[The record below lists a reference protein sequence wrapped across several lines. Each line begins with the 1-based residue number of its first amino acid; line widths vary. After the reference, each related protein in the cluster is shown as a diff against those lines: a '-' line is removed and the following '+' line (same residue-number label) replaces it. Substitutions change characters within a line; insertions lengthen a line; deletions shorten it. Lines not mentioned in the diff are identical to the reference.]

1 MSVHASSKSST
12 PSAVSRDRSRDGEP
26 VRERSHESLKP
37 VESTLPVP
45 PKTDVPEDHDDA
57 QVKAGADASDASSES
72 SDTSSSGSLSHS
84 SSSSGSSSSSDSA
97 NSSSEEGKAPI
108 FKLSLLFFMRMRR
121 VVRQWAQRARDTVA
135 QHRVQASIDA
145 AVEEAVNSWR
155 PQGVPLDLFTAMP
168 VAEALSVFASGAA
181 VMKRKGAVTQIDV
194 DEQWFQFGG
203 LKDQPRFL
211 VGQIENTEQ
220 LVLYYVSQRA
230 VETGK
235 EPRGWFSLEELK
247 MAKFSYRLKE
257 IGVYSDFKGS
267 VPVMKKISKI
277 PERFFIALVICV
289 RYAIGAQMR
298 KNRGVGN
305 LLGARA
311 KGPG

>member
-1 MSVHASSKSST
+1 M
-12 PSAVSRDRSRDGEP
+12 
-26 VRERSHESLKP
+26 
-37 VESTLPVP
+37 
-45 PKTDVPEDHDDA
+45 
-57 QVKAGADASDASSES
+57 
-72 SDTSSSGSLSHS
+72 
-84 SSSSGSSSSSDSA
+84 
-97 NSSSEEGKAPI
+97 
-108 FKLSLLFFMRMRR
+108 
-121 VVRQWAQRARDTVA
+121 VRQWAQRARDTVA

-168 VAEALSVFASGAA
+168 VAEALSVFAAGAA